1 MKYSCIAEYLLRSF
15 SMFKLDSNWRFQLIS
30 DLARG
35 KFFIEEDFALRV
47 GYDSLELLGA
57 GSTALATIPKRSLH
71 LVAVSDSLSRTPL
84 FLYDDEEETGSN
96 RSSGNP
102 WDSAPKG
109 STAIIPIKGTLLKYG
124 TMCQY
129 GALELAQLIRLAAAH
144 PNINAIVLDIDSGGG
159 AVNAVAPLTEA
170 IRFVKTTGKP
180 IGASIDMACSAAYWV
195 ASETDILVADNS
207 ISAMVGSIGVMLTFA
222 DMAARYEKEGI
233 KIHTVY
239 SKFSGQKNKEMADA
253 MEGDYE
259 AIQTNM
265 LDPLA
270 IRFRDAVKAN
280 RKGKL
285 NLSDE
290 SILEGKTYFPE
301 EGKSIGLIDKI
312 GDSMAAV
319 LAVSAMAHARKIL

>member
-1 MKYSCIAEYLLRSF
+1 
-15 SMFKLDSNWRFQLIS
+15 
-30 DLARG
+30 
-35 KFFIEEDFALRV
+35 
-47 GYDSLELLGA
+47 
-57 GSTALATIPKRSLH
+57 
-71 LVAVSDSLSRTPL
+71 
-84 FLYDDEEETGSN
+84 
-96 RSSGNP
+96 
-102 WDSAPKG
+102 
-109 STAIIPIKGTLLKYG
+109 
-124 TMCQY
+124 
-129 GALELAQLIRLAAAH
+129 
-144 PNINAIVLDIDSGGG
+144 
-159 AVNAVAPLTEA
+159 
-170 IRFVKTTGKP
+170 
-180 IGASIDMACSAAYWV
+180 
-195 ASETDILVADNS
+195 
-207 ISAMVGSIGVMLTFA
+207 
-222 DMAARYEKEGI
+222 
-233 KIHTVY
+233 
-239 SKFSGQKNKEMADA
+239 MADA